1 MVVCAGS
8 NRLESRSRR
17 FQQRLD
23 QSLPANNLVSIFFI
37 IAFNGEQ
44 ESPNANKRRCS
55 QRARQEIEKE
65 IIYQSSLHILLLISG
80 LLSFGFLSFLRLA
93 SDYNN
98 PAVNKKRNQKR
109 DTYKEES
116 NYLFVIDNGQQEWP
130 Q

>member
-1 MVVCAGS
+1 MFSFV
-8 NRLESRSRR
+8 
-17 FQQRLD
+17 
-23 QSLPANNLVSIFFI
+23 
-37 IAFNGEQ
+37 
-44 ESPNANKRRCS
+44 
-55 QRARQEIEKE
+55 
-65 IIYQSSLHILLLISG
+65 
-80 LLSFGFLSFLRLA
+80 LSFGFLSFLRLA